1 MVTEKIWNIV
11 APDEPRIEYYTKD
24 GESWVGGGF
33 LCKDCMEKR
42 LGRELTY
49 DDMKDAE
56 LGRPVPF
63 NKYFVRKY
71 FPEHYHDYDDIN
83 FL

>member
-11 APDEPRIEYYTKD
+11 ARDEPRVEYYTED